1 MFSPIV
7 IIADDLT
14 GALDSSCMFPSKGFK
29 TRVYSDLPEYT
40 DHLKKDIKS
49 NPSQIIVFNTETR
62 NSSNIKIA
70 STYDYMFSKHKW
82 LFMKSRIFK
91 KVDSTIR
98 GNIGFE
104 IKVILKKMN
113 LPYAFVCISYPELKR
128 TQSNGVLKSDGIPID
143 HSKNNPNLF
152 PNIEY
157 QTEKLLEIQS
167 GLKTG
172 LITQKEI
179 SIGEKHLLIKLKTL
193 IESETKIICFDA
205 LTRQDLNKIY
215 ATTKNYF
222 PKALL
227 VGSAGL
233 TKSILTAVK
242 PTSYKPRSFRI
253 RQKSF
258 ALISLSFHPIT
269 KMHFIK
275 LSAHDGIL
283 HVSIDTDALL
293 CKKSFDKEYERVSC
307 IIDYAISTKQ
317 NIAINQSTQSAIAN
331 PNTVCI
337 SKHLRIF
344 LSKISARLISFEF
357 YKTLILIGGDTAH
370 TVLQTAGIKEI
381 DVVKEILPGTAISF
395 PGVGYTKKFRIITKS
410 GGFGDENHISDLL
423 SKLL

>member
-1 MFSPIV
+1 M
-7 IIADDLT
+7 ADDLT
-14 GALDSSCMFPSKGFK
+14 GALDSSCMFPPKGFK
-29 TRVYSDLPEYT
+29 TRVYSDLPENT
-40 DHLKKDIKS
+40 DRLKKDIAI
-49 NPSQIIVFNTETR
+49 NPSQAIAFNTETR
-62 NSSNIKIA
+62 NSTNVEIETI
-70 STYDYMFSKHKW
+70 YDNVFSKYKW
-82 LFMKSRIFK
+82 LFTNSHIFK
-91 KVDSTIR
+91 KVDSTAR
-98 GNIGFE
+98 GNIGLE
-104 IKVILKKMN
+104 IKIILQKMN
-113 LPYAFVCISYPELKR
+113 LPYAFVCVSYPELKR
-128 TQSNGVLKSDGIPID
+128 TQSNGILKSDGIPID

-157 QTEKLLEIQS
+157 QTENLLEIQS

-275 LSAHDGIL
+275 LSTHNEIL
-283 HVSIDTDALL
+283 HISIDTDALL

-317 NIAINQSTQSAIAN
+317 NIAINQSTPSAIAN
-331 PNTVCI
+331 PNVACI
-337 SKHLRIF
+337 SKHLHIF
-344 LSKISARLISFEF
+344 LSKISAKLISSEF

-370 TVLQTAGIKEI
+370 TVLQTAHIKEI
-381 DVVKEILPGTAISF
+381 NVVEEILPGTVISF
-395 PGVGYTKKFRIITKS
+395 PEVEYTKKFRIITKS
-410 GGFGDENHISDLL
+410 GGFGDTNHISDLL